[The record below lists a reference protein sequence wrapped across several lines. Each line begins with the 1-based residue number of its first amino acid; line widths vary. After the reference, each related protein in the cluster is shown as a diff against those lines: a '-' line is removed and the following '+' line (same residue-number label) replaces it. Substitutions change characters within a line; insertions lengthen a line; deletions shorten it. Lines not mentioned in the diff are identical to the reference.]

1 MAPISMEQHIGGFLS
16 AMMRV
21 AELLHLQDLLI
32 GSREDYNCE
41 VGKNEGNSVASLS
54 NGSTK

>member
-1 MAPISMEQHIGGFLS
+1 MAPISMEQQIGGFLS

-21 AELLHLQDLLI
+21 VELLYVQDLPI
-32 GSREDYNCE
+32 GSREDYNCK
-41 VGKNEGNSVASLS
+41 VGKNERNSVALLS